1 MAIYKVNTVHIG
13 DRGTSVYLLQQ
24 LLKCRGFD
32 PGELD
37 MDFGPRTQTALI
49 AYQTARTDAGADIG
63 GIDGICGDK
72 TWADLLALARVE

>member
-1 MAIYKVNTVHIG
+1 MATYKVNTVKIG

-24 LLKCRGFD
+24 LLKGHGYD

-37 MDFGPRTQTALI
+37 MQFGPKTEAALI
-49 AYQTARTDAGADIG
+49 AYQTARTNAGADIG

-72 TWADLLALARVE
+72 TWADLLALAKVG